1 MRFLCDQNMERRVAA
16 YLKGQGHDVKVGV
29 IDYDGRLPD
38 PDILALA
45 HRERRILLTNDSDF
59 GTLVWQ
65 HGHPHAGV
73 IYFRMLKT
81 SADRKIDRLIH
92 VLAEYGDALDHFI
105 VVTAGDVRVRRAGDE
120 P

>member
-1 MRFLCDQNMERRVAA
+1 MRFLCDQNIERRVAA
-16 YLKGQGHDVKVGV
+16 YLRGKGHDVKVGV

-73 IYFRMLKT
+73 IYFRMLKAP
-81 SADRKIDRLIH
+81 SDRTVDRLMH
-92 VLAEYGDALDHFI
+92 VLAEYGDALDQFI
-105 VVTAGDVRVRRAGDE
+105 VVTASDVGVRRAEDA